1 MEPELQ
7 RLCTRWLAAE
17 ETEREDDADASFRAL
32 ARTVLSQPAVPVQ
45 FAGTTTAAIAH
56 ALAADAR
63 RARRVH
69 RALVWGG
76 IAAGVLAAYF
86 GAAPALSLM
95 ATGLVASLDGIIR
108 AIVWASSGPDLSA
121 WSVLNGLG
129 RAAAAFVLEPKVTVV
144 MLTIQGIAIT
154 ALVVLRRLLGS
165 DREFV
170 E

>member
-1 MEPELQ
+1 MVEQ
-7 RLCTRWLAAE
+7 QLCARWLDAE
-17 ETEREDDADASFRAL
+17 DTLRDDEADAAFHAL
-32 ARTVLSQPAVPVQ
+32 VRTVVPQPAVPMQ
-45 FAGTTTAAIAH
+45 FAATTTAAIAT

-63 RARRVH
+63 RARRAH

-76 IAAGVLAAYF
+76 IATGVLAAYF
-86 GAAPALSLM
+86 GAAPALSLVST
-95 ATGLVASLDGIIR
+95 ALVASLDAIIR

-121 WSVLNGLG
+121 WSVLNSLG
-129 RAAAAFVLEPKVTVV
+129 RAAAAFVLDPKVTIV

>member
-1 MEPELQ
+1 MNEELE

-17 ETEREDDADASFRAL
+17 ETQRDDDADASFRAL
-32 ARTVLSQPAVPVQ
+32 ARTTMPQAAVPVH
-45 FAGTTTAAIAH
+45 FARTTTAAIAQ

-69 RALVWGG
+69 RGLVWGG
-76 IAAGVLAAYF
+76 IAVGILGAYF
-86 GAAPALSLM
+86 GAAPALSLV
-95 ATGLVASLDGIIR
+95 ATALVASLDGIIR

-165 DREFV
+165 DREFA